1 MNQSPQ
7 HLIKLLEKNGF
18 IFKRSKG
25 SHQIF
30 YNTAP
35 PEKGLPTFSR
45 VITINKILPK
55 VGNPQPEHGNKDVKK
70 GTFF

>member
-1 MNQSPQ
+1 MNQSPK

-30 YNTAP
+30 YHSLSNKT
-35 PEKGLPTFSR
+35 
-45 VITINKILPK
+45 VIVPI
-55 VGNPQPEHGNKDVKK
+55 HGNKDIKK
-70 GTFF
+70 GTFLAILKQAGVEYGY

>member
-30 YNTAP
+30 YNPATN
-35 PEKGLPTFSR
+35 
-45 VITINKILPK
+45 ITIVVP
-55 VGNPQPEHGNKDVKK
+55 VHGNKDIKK
-70 GTFF
+70 GTLLAILKQADLDKNEL